1 MFQDLRYGVRMLLK
15 KPGFTVIAVLTLAL
29 GIGANAAVFSVLNAV
44 LLRPLPFAEAQ
55 QLVLIWETH
64 PNIPRV
70 EAALPDLQD
79 WRAQAQSFQELGAYS
94 FKGYRNPVL
103 TGQGDP
109 VQLQGTLVSQN
120 LFPLL
125 GLNPL
130 LGRNFLP
137 EEEQSG
143 DDRVVMLSYAL
154 WQRSF
159 GGDPLI
165 VGKSIQLNGNSFAVV
180 GVLGEQYPLETDVWL
195 PLSNLS
201 EGDRTNRMY
210 HAVAVIGR
218 LKPTVTLEQVR
229 SEMDTIAQRLQQ
241 AYPASN
247 KTIGVEV
254 LPLREQLV
262 GNLRPAVLLV
272 FAAVGLI
279 LLIACANV
287 SNLLLAKGALR
298 RKELA
303 VRAAL
308 GAGRSRLV
316 RQLLTESLTLALL
329 GGSAGLALASWSV
342 PVLRAVLPGILT
354 GKTPGLET
362 IGLDWR
368 ALTFTFG
375 VTLLTGLLFGVL
387 PALRI
392 SRINLNQ
399 ALKEGGSSVVGR
411 HNVSRALVLAE
422 VALAVV
428 VLVSAGLLVRSFQSL
443 LRVDPGFRADDLLTL
458 KINLTDTRYDKRG
471 EVANFYQQLLARIE
485 ALPGAKQAAVID
497 RLPLGPSRAVTRF
510 AAEGQQP
517 EPGQFPIA
525 QIRAVDQHFF
535 ELMQIP
541 LRHGRLFDEADVV
554 NQRNHVIINETLARR
569 FFPQQNPVD
578 RHILLRGGTDQLVPL
593 PIIGVVADI
602 KDLGV
607 DAPVEPEIYWPG
619 VGREAVLLVRTS
631 GDPLT
636 LAPAVR
642 QAVWSVDSTQPV
654 QQIGSVEETLST
666 SLARR
671 RFAVKLLGALAL
683 LALTLAAIGIYGVVG
698 YSVTQRT
705 QEIGLRL
712 ALGAQRR
719 DVFKLVIG
727 LGIRPALL
735 GLVIGLAGAWALT
748 RLLTSLAAGW
758 LFEVKANDP
767 ATFAATAL
775 LLAVVALLACYL
787 PAQRATKV
795 DPLTALRH
803 E

>member
-1 MFQDLRYGVRMLLK
+1 VLRRSLGAFWEALLLQPRRLEDEVFQDLRYGVRMLLK

-578 RHILLRGGTDQLVPL
+578 RHILLR
-593 PIIGVVADI
+593 
-602 KDLGV
+602 
-607 DAPVEPEIYWPG
+607 